1 MDVTYT
7 VTYHTVNINPPH
19 NILPHNILPNNAL
32 TKLPD
37 QFFLITQIHNN
48 KTKQNFYNVKKT
60 SYKIIPDNKNNVS
73 QAEIDKYIT
82 DGNLLSNVPYYSTK
96 INLNA
101 APAAAPA
108 PAPPTHELLP
118 APPPTHEL
126 LPAAATSFSAA
137 AKKPVK
143 LYDSPSPVVKSNNQK
158 NLKGGRRKTYRK
170 NKKRKCTRRH

>member
-60 SYKIIPDNKNNVS
+60 REKIIPDNKNNVS
-73 QAEIDKYIT
+73 QAQIDKYIT
-82 DGNLLSNVPYYSTK
+82 DGNLLSNVPHFSTK
-96 INLNA
+96 INLNPA
-101 APAAAPA
+101 LAPGA
-108 PAPPTHELLP
+108 
-118 APPPTHEL
+118 
-126 LPAAATSFSAA
+126 
-137 AKKPVK
+137 
-143 LYDSPSPVVKSNNQK
+143 SPGPGVNSNNQK
-158 NLKGGRRKTYRK
+158 KHKGGRRKTYRK
-170 NKKRKCTRRH
+170 NKKRKCTHRH

>member
-19 NILPHNILPNNAL
+19 NILPHNILPHNAL

-48 KTKQNFYNVKKT
+48 KTKQNFYNVKKS

-73 QAEIDKYIT
+73 QAQIDKYIT
-82 DGNLLSNVPYYSTK
+82 DGNLLSNVPHFSTK

-101 APAAAPA
+101 APAPA
-108 PAPPTHELLP
+108 PAGM
-118 APPPTHEL
+118 
-126 LPAAATSFSAA
+126 
-137 AKKPVK
+137 
-143 LYDSPSPVVKSNNQK
+143 KSNNQK
-158 NLKGGRRKTYRK
+158 KSEGGRRKTYRK

>member
-7 VTYHTVNINPPH
+7 VTYHTVNINP
-19 NILPHNILPNNAL
+19 PHNILPNNAL

-48 KTKQNFYNVKKT
+48 KTKQNFYNVKKS

-82 DGNLLSNVPYYSTK
+82 DGNLLSNFPRYSTK
-96 INLNA
+96 INLNPA
-101 APAAAPA
+101 LAPAG
-108 PAPPTHELLP
+108 
-118 APPPTHEL
+118 
-126 LPAAATSFSAA
+126 
-137 AKKPVK
+137 VN
-143 LYDSPSPVVKSNNQK
+143 SNNQK
-158 NLKGGRRKTYRK
+158 KSEGGRRKTYRK

>member
-60 SYKIIPDNKNNVS
+60 DEKIIPANKNNVS
-73 QAEIDKYIT
+73 QAEIDKYIN
-82 DGNLLSNVPYYSTK
+82 DGNLLSNVPHFSTK
-96 INLNA
+96 INLNPA
-101 APAAAPA
+101 LAPAG
-108 PAPPTHELLP
+108 
-118 APPPTHEL
+118 
-126 LPAAATSFSAA
+126 
-137 AKKPVK
+137 
-143 LYDSPSPVVKSNNQK
+143 VKSNNQK
-158 NLKGGRRKTYRK
+158 KSEGGRRKTYRK

>member
-32 TKLPD
+32 TELPD

-60 SYKIIPDNKNNVS
+60 DEKIIPANKNNVS

-82 DGNLLSNVPYYSTK
+82 DGNLLSNVPHFSTK
-96 INLNA
+96 INLN
-101 APAAAPA
+101 PALA
-108 PAPPTHELLP
+108 PTHELLP
-118 APPPTHEL
+118 PIHEL
-126 LPAAATSFSAA
+126 LPVAATSFSAA

-143 LYDSPSPVVKSNNQK
+143 LYDSPGPVVKSNNQT

>member
-60 SYKIIPDNKNNVS
+60 DEKIIPANKNNVS

-82 DGNLLSNVPYYSTK
+82 DGNLLSNVP
-96 INLNA
+96 
-101 APAAAPA
+101 
-108 PAPPTHELLP
+108 H
-118 APPPTHEL
+118 
-126 LPAAATSFSAA
+126 F
-137 AKKPVK
+137 
-143 LYDSPSPVVKSNNQK
+143 SNNQK
-158 NLKGGRRKTYRK
+158 KSEGGRRKTYRK

>member
-60 SYKIIPDNKNNVS
+60 DEKNIPANKNNVS

-82 DGNLLSNVPYYSTK
+82 DGNLLSNVPHFSTK
-96 INLNA
+96 INLNPA
-101 APAAAPA
+101 LAPAGVN
-108 PAPPTHELLP
+108 
-118 APPPTHEL
+118 
-126 LPAAATSFSAA
+126 F
-137 AKKPVK
+137 
-143 LYDSPSPVVKSNNQK
+143 NNQK
-158 NLKGGRRKTYRK
+158 KSEGGRRKTYRK